1 MEKKVPLL
9 STGEFAKLCG
19 VTKETLFHYDEIGL
33 LRPEVR
39 KENGYRYYTPAQSFV
54 CDVIVFLKKCGSSLS
69 EIEEHFVSMD
79 PEKFVATLKMK
90 QERFGEELA
99 RLAQRQR
106 LLQNVIERVE
116 SAPSLE
122 TNKPSIEYVEEQYL
136 LAVPLDYSRGG
147 EEIAWAEASQRLMEN
162 LKTFSSM
169 QLSFDVGAIV
179 TRENLARKEMEE
191 ADYCYSELSA
201 PVASEYSFI
210 KPASHYAKMIH
221 KGPYEDLP
229 RSGERLV
236 DFIKQSGRRITG
248 NAYVIDLFT
257 YFMTK
262 KEEDVM
268 MRITIQID

>member
-39 KENGYRYYTPAQSFV
+39 KENGYRYYTPTQSFV
-54 CDVIVFLKKCGSSLS
+54 YDIIVSLKKCGSSLS
-69 EIEEHFVSMD
+69 EIKEHFVSMD

-90 QERFGEELA
+90 QEHFGEELA
-99 RLAQRQR
+99 RLAQKQR
-106 LLQNVIERVE
+106 LLENMIERVE

-179 TRENLARKEMEE
+179 TRENLERKEMEE
-191 ADYCYSELSA
+191 ANYCYSELSA
-201 PVASEYSFI
+201 PVASKYSFL
-210 KPASHYAKMIH
+210 KPPSHYATMIH

-229 RSGERLV
+229 RSGERLIG
-236 DFIKQSGRRITG
+236 FIKESGRRITG
-248 NAYVIDLFT
+248 NAYIIDLST
-257 YFMTK
+257 YFMTE
-262 KEEDVM
+262 KEEDVV
-268 MRITIQID
+268 MRIAIQID